1 MHGESEDR
9 DIHWLTPAAEPMTSA
24 DWEAGYARCVGMLLD
39 GRMVEEFDANGEPL
53 EADTVLLLINASEDD
68 ISFTL
73 PPLDESYYWRY
84 ELDTFYPTRRPKDL
98 QAGHHHRLR
107 TRSMSLFV
115 RRRERRSM
123 LRKRAGKK

>member
-39 GRMVEEFDANGEPL
+39 GRMVEEFDADGEPL
-53 EADTVLLLINASEDD
+53 EADTVLLLMNASEDG
-68 ISFTL
+68 ITFTL
-73 PPLDESYYWRY
+73 PPLDEGWYWQC
-84 ELDTFYPTRRPKDL
+84 ELDTFYPARRPKDFTP
-98 QAGHHHRLR
+98 GYSYRLR

-115 RRRERRSM
+115 RRRERRSL
-123 LRKRAGKK
+123 LRKRAGQK